1 MSRPTYSGAASPTLR
16 GGDSRIGGC
25 LLEAGRLRPGDI
37 ERILCLQS
45 ELGVRF
51 GEAARRLG
59 LVSEA
64 EIEQVLALQFDYPYL
79 PLGPGLYSPYLL
91 AAHAPFSD
99 PVEALRAV
107 RSQLMLRWF
116 DRGRKSLVLVGI
128 NGGDGASL
136 FAANLAVVFAQLGER
151 TLLVDANLRQPGQNQ
166 IFDLKSKS
174 GLSDL
179 LAGRAEL
186 DVIDRIDALAGLH
199 VLQAGTLPPNPHE
212 LLSRTSFADLHA
224 LLETRFDVVLYD
236 VAPYMLGSDA
246 LAIAARSGGV
256 LMLAR
261 RNRTLLAELDAA
273 GEQMAGGGVEIV
285 GSVMLEF

>member
-1 MSRPTYSGAASPTLR
+1 MNRPICSGAASPITR
-16 GGDSRIGGC
+16 SGNSRIGNF
-25 LLEAGRLRPGDI
+25 LLESGRLRPEDI
-37 ERILCLQS
+37 ERILRLQM

-59 LVSEA
+59 LVSDA
-64 EIEQVLALQFDYPYL
+64 EIEEVLALQFDYPYL
-79 PLGPGLYSPYLL
+79 PLGPGQYSPYLL
-91 AAHAPFSD
+91 AAHAPFSHS
-99 PVEALRAV
+99 VEALRAV

-116 DRGRKSLVLVGI
+116 DRGRKSLVLLGI

-136 FAANLAVVFAQLGER
+136 FAANLAVVFAQLGEH

-166 IFDLKSKS
+166 IFDLKSRP

-186 DVIDRIDALAGLH
+186 DSIDRIDALAGLH

-212 LLSRTSFADLHA
+212 LLSRISFANLHA

-236 VAPYMLGSDA
+236 VAPYMLGSEA

-256 LMLAR
+256 VLLAR
-261 RNRTLLAELDAA
+261 RNRTLLAQLDAA
-273 GEQMAGGGVEIV
+273 GEQMTGGGVEII